1 MKNYDS
7 LFCLLLFRVA
17 VAFGQQVPE
26 QVFPDEPI
34 EPLPVVGPPTF
45 DPTAP
50 GIAHPPVEP
59 VEPVEPVS
67 EVVPI
72 AAPASPAPVSPVN
85 KDLTELPPPPPPE
98 ENIEEIGVPGD
109 TVGQIDESNGEYL
122 IRDAAINDIFQM
134 LAKRAN
140 KQYFHNVSISGSEFN
155 VSGHLNSGNPLEQM
169 EELAFQYGLTLYTK
183 GNTVY
188 ALNSEQLNR
197 LPAEEWH
204 YQLRYLR
211 PTDI

>member
-7 LFCLLLFRVA
+7 LFCLLLFSVA

-50 GIAHPPVEP
+50 GIADPLVES
-59 VEPVEPVS
+59 VEPVS

-122 IRDAAINDIFQM
+122 IRDAAIVDLAKKDAAQM
-134 LAKRAN
+134 LE
-140 KQYFHNVSISGSEFN
+140 SD
-155 VSGHLNSGNPLEQM
+155 P
-169 EELAFQYGLTLYTK
+169 GLSDDENQKIRQRVL
-183 GNTVY
+183 
-188 ALNSEQLNR
+188 
-197 LPAEEWH
+197 
-204 YQLRYLR
+204 LRYGTVLELG
-211 PTDI
+211 DVG